1 MGKWAAR
8 AAWRLYDMHCHLDR
22 MADAEATA
30 ADARELGLA
39 LLCCPIDPAGTL
51 DARERLATEPN
62 VRVAAGLH
70 PWWVADAADLEGLVA
85 HAVALASR
93 SRFVGEVGLDFS
105 PRFAATKARQLAAFE
120 AVVAG
125 LAEHPVARRGRVLS
139 VHAVRAAGAALDI
152 LERYDLTRQAR
163 CVFHWFSGSGEELAR
178 VRALDCYF
186 SVGERML
193 ATRRGRAYAAQVP
206 EDRLLLETDY
216 PVQLDTL
223 CPAAQI
229 AASLERVL
237 DLLAEA
243 RGTDRTALA
252 ARIAQTSAEL
262 FG

>member
-1 MGKWAAR
+1 MGKRAAR

-30 ADARELGLA
+30 ADAREIGLA
-39 LLCCPIDPAGTL
+39 MLCCPVDPAGSRN
-51 DARERLATEPN
+51 ARERLATAPN

-70 PWWVADAADLEGLVA
+70 PWWVAEAADPEDLVA

-93 SRFVGEVGLDFS
+93 SRYVGEVGLDLS
-105 PRFAATKARQLAAFE
+105 PRFAATEVRQRAAFE
-120 AVVAG
+120 AVAAG

-139 VHAVRAAGAALDI
+139 IHAVRAAGVALDI

-163 CVFHWFSGSGEELAR
+163 CVFHWFSGSGGELAR
-178 VRALDCYF
+178 ARALDCYF

-206 EDRLLLETDY
+206 ENRLLLETDY
-216 PVQLDTL
+216 PVEFDAP

-229 AASLERVL
+229 AASLERAL
-237 DLLAEA
+237 DLLAEV
-243 RGTDRTALA
+243 RGSDREALA
-252 ARIAQTSAEL
+252 GRIAQTSAEL